1 MAARRSFK
9 HLFTELPALK
19 WHERFWIWLPFGLVL
34 VGGAVGGACGAAA
47 AAYNLRL
54 MRGDRPAIQKY
65 LLTALISL
73 AAVVAYLALATL
85 FLSLAG
91 RRAAA

>member
-1 MAARRSFK
+1 
-9 HLFTELPALK
+9 
-19 WHERFWIWLPFGLVL
+19 
-34 VGGAVGGACGAAA
+34 
-47 AAYNLRL
+47 LRL
-54 MRGDRPAIQKY
+54 MRGERPLFQKY

-73 AAVVAYLALATL
+73 AAVVAYVALAAL